1 MDAISKIKNSK
12 DILEEK
18 IGDLILSLETK
29 IEDFRIDL
37 LLRNGHQVCIQ
48 FNNYNQ
54 YSYSIIF
61 SKLLLDRCRFDN
73 YDDHWEITTKPHHF
87 HPRYLKEGKKSPMIG
102 DPIKDI
108 HLLGELLISEKLY
121 IPEFRF

>member
-1 MDAISKIKNSK
+1 MDATSKIKDSK
-12 DILEEK
+12 EILEEK
-18 IGDLILSLETK
+18 IGDIILNLK
-29 IEDFRIDL
+29 INIEELRIDL
-37 LLRNGHQVCIQ
+37 YLRNGNQVCIQ

-61 SKLLLDRCRFDN
+61 SNILLDRCRFDN
-73 YDDHWEITTKPHHF
+73 YDDHWKVTTKPHHF
-87 HPRYLKEGKKSPMIG
+87 HPRYLKEGKESPMIG

-121 IPEFRF
+121 LPEFRF